1 MQVIAGFRISWVS
14 VISNMPRCVKGDS
27 SLADTRRGSIPTSSE
42 PAPQVRDVARQII
55 RVRMRTPEDKLAEAL
70 LKDGGCK
77 RRAAVEEMAKSFA
90 GKVEAFYYAFRN
102 SDVFV
107 IIDGPDNVTAAA
119 ASVAVNAVAT
129 TAEARSAGT
138 PRLVWEVML

>member
-1 MQVIAGFRISWVS
+1 
-14 VISNMPRCVKGDS
+14 MPRCVKDDP

-55 RVRMRTPEDKLAEAL
+55 RVRMRTPEDKLAKAL

-119 ASVAVNAVAT
+119 SVAVNAVAT
-129 TAEARSAGT
+129 TAEVRSAGT
-138 PRLVWEVML
+138 PRLGLEVML